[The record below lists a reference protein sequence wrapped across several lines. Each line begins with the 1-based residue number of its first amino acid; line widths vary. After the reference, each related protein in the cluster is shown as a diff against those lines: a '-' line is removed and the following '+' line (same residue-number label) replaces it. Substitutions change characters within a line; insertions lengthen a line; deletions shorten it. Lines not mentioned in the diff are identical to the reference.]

1 MKQIFT
7 ISLLLIYSILGA
19 QTTSDFENF
28 NIPVDSFLNGS
39 DGQGGFSDGFLFLAN
54 SYDSAFNSWDGW
66 SISAT
71 RDTLTPGFMNA
82 FSSITGMGADSSD
95 TYAVSFKFG
104 AANIM
109 RLENEAA
116 GKVVGGMMITNNTY
130 AALSMRDGDSFAKK
144 FGGVSGDDPDFFLL
158 TIKAYRNG
166 VISTDS
172 VDFYL
177 ADYRFADNS
186 EDYIIDE
193 WTFVDLSSL
202 GEADSLSFNL
212 NSSDTGMFGM
222 NTPAYFCIDNV
233 QIGESTTGIFGNRE
247 ELAFSFYPNPSSDV
261 IKIQG
266 MEGKTAHYAIYDMSG
281 REIVSEEKLGFD
293 QRISVRDLQAG
304 YYLLKMR
311 EGNKL
316 GTEVFIKK

>member
-7 ISLLLIYSILGA
+7 ISLLLISSLLGA
-19 QTTSDFENF
+19 QNTSDFENF
-28 NIPVDSFLNGS
+28 NIAVDSFLNGS
-39 DGQGGFSDGFLFLAN
+39 NNQGGFSDGFLFLPN
-54 SYDSAFNSWDGW
+54 NYDSAFNSWDGW
-66 SISAT
+66 AISAT
-71 RDTLTPGFMNA
+71 TDTLTPGFMNP
-82 FSSITGMGADSSD
+82 FSSITGMGADSSN

-104 AANIM
+104 AENIM

-116 GKVVGGMMITNNTY
+116 GKVVSGMMITNNTY
-130 AALSMRDGDSFAKK
+130 AALSMREGDSFAKK
-144 FGGVSGDDPDFFLL
+144 FGGASGDDPDFFLL
-158 TIKAYRNG
+158 TIKAYRDG
-166 VISTDS
+166 VQSTDS

-177 ADYRFADNS
+177 ADFRFADNS
-186 EDYIIDE
+186 EDYIVDE

-202 GEADSLSFNL
+202 GEADSLGFSL
-212 NSSDTGMFGM
+212 SSSDVGMFGM

-233 QIGESTTGIFGNRE
+233 QTGDAATGIFGNRE

-266 MEGKTAHYAIYDMSG
+266 MEGKTAHYSIYDMSG
-281 REIVSEEKLGFD
+281 REIISEERLSFD
-293 QRISVRDLQAG
+293 QQISVNNLQPG

>member
-19 QTTSDFENF
+19 QNTSDFENF

-39 DGQGGFSDGFLFLAN
+39 DGQGGFSDGYIFLPN
-54 SYDSAFNSWDGW
+54 NYDSAFNSFDGW
-66 SISAT
+66 AISAT
-71 RDTLTPGFMNA
+71 RDTLTPGFMNP

-104 AANIM
+104 AENIM
-109 RLENEAA
+109 RLENEAV
-116 GKVVGGMMITNNTY
+116 GKIVSGMMITNNTY
-130 AALSMRDGDSFAKK
+130 AALSMRDGDGFAKK

-166 VISTDS
+166 VQSTDS
-172 VDFYL
+172 VNFYL
-177 ADYRFADNS
+177 ADYRFSDNS
-186 EDYIIDE
+186 EDYIVDE

-202 GEADSLSFNL
+202 GEADSLGFTL
-212 NSSDTGMFGM
+212 NSSDVGMFGM

-233 QIGESTTGIFGNRE
+233 QIGEEATGIFGNRE
-247 ELAFSFYPNPSSDV
+247 ELAFSFYPNPAADV

-266 MEGKTAHYAIYDMSG
+266 MEGKTAYYAIYDMSG
-281 REIVSEEKLGFD
+281 REIVAEERLSYD
-293 QRISVRDLQAG
+293 QQISLDNLQAG
-304 YYLLKMR
+304 YYLIKMR